1 MRQIKVVVVVVQ
13 DEDLC
18 HTLTHNML
26 LSVVVP
32 KQYNICLPS
41 SLTHFSPTTECDHN
55 THTHSQK
62 HKFSMVSVVVIE
74 RKT

>member
-1 MRQIKVVVVVVQ
+1 MRQIKVVVVVVVVQ

-55 THTHSQK
+55 THALA
-62 HKFSMVSVVVIE
+62 
-74 RKT
+74 KTQVFDGISGGD